1 MQTKSPAGATQWI
14 PKDGAASNTVPDA
27 HDPSKKHAPIMLT
40 SDLALRVDPAYEKIS
55 RRFHQNPAEFADAFA
70 RAWFKLTHRDL
81 GPAVRYLGKEVPSEV
96 LIWQDPLPKAKGKAI
111 GDKEIKKLKKELL
124 NSGLSISQLV
134 TTAWASAATFRGT
147 DKRGGANGARIALA
161 PQSHWEV
168 NNPTELAIAL
178 KAIKKVR
185 NEFNTKSKRQVSLAD
200 LIVLGG
206 VAAVEQAAKN
216 AGHKIEV
223 PFTPGRTDA
232 TIEQTD
238 VASFAFLELHADG
251 FRNFKKKGITQPDEV
266 LLVDRASLLNLSAPE
281 MTVLVGGLRV
291 LGVSTDGSQTGVFTT
306 EKEKLTNDFFTN
318 LLALDI
324 EWAPKSGTDLYEAH
338 DRNTGAIR
346 WTGSRADL
354 VFGSN
359 SVLRALSEV
368 YAASDAK
375 KKFVKDFVKAWTKV
389 MDADRFDRN

>member
-1 MQTKSPAGATQWI
+1 M
-14 PKDGAASNTVPDA
+14 
-27 HDPSKKHAPIMLT
+27 
-40 SDLALRVDPAYEKIS
+40 
-55 RRFHQNPAEFADAFA
+55 
-70 RAWFKLTHRDL
+70 
-81 GPAVRYLGKEVPSEV
+81 
-96 LIWQDPLPKAKGKAI
+96 
-111 GDKEIKKLKKELL
+111 
-124 NSGLSISQLV
+124 
-134 TTAWASAATFRGT
+134 
-147 DKRGGANGARIALA
+147 
-161 PQSHWEV
+161 
-168 NNPTELAIAL
+168 
-178 KAIKKVR
+178 
-185 NEFNTKSKRQVSLAD
+185 
-200 LIVLGG
+200 
-206 VAAVEQAAKN
+206 AAVEQAAKN

>member
-1 MQTKSPAGATQWI
+1 M
-14 PKDGAASNTVPDA
+14 
-27 HDPSKKHAPIMLT
+27 
-40 SDLALRVDPAYEKIS
+40 
-55 RRFHQNPAEFADAFA
+55 
-70 RAWFKLTHRDL
+70 
-81 GPAVRYLGKEVPSEV
+81 
-96 LIWQDPLPKAKGKAI
+96 
-111 GDKEIKKLKKELL
+111 
-124 NSGLSISQLV
+124 
-134 TTAWASAATFRGT
+134 
-147 DKRGGANGARIALA
+147 
-161 PQSHWEV
+161 
-168 NNPTELAIAL
+168 
-178 KAIKKVR
+178 
-185 NEFNTKSKRQVSLAD
+185 
-200 LIVLGG
+200 IVLGG
-206 VAAVEQAAKN
+206 VAAIEQAAKN

-232 TIEQTD
+232 TVEQTD
-238 VASFAFLELHADG
+238 VESFAFLELHADG